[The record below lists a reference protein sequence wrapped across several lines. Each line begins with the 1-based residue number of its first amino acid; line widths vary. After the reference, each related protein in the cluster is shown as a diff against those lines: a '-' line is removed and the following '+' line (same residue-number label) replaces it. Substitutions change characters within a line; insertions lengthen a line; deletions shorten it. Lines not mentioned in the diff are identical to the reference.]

1 LKGGE
6 KVLTGRTR
14 KDKILYLIS
23 AITIVV
29 FCIAVS
35 GFSIAVIAARSYKAA
50 HTENIQAAEKVEIKK
65 TEKVVKEEP
74 EFEIPSGDTAFKSY
88 MSYRAITNTRSAQ
101 YKLQQQCWTDDEG
114 LRRYQDDY
122 VIALGTYYADHI
134 GERFKITLDTGE
146 SFTAVVGDFKANRH
160 TDSKNQYYDTG
171 NGRKNIVE
179 FVVDTK
185 ELNPKAR
192 RMGDIS
198 YISGF
203 EGNIKSIETAKTK
216 KGNKE

>member
-1 LKGGE
+1 
-6 KVLTGRTR
+6 VLTGKTR
-14 KDKILYLIS
+14 RDKILYHIS

-29 FCIAVS
+29 FCIAVF
-35 GFSIAVIAARSYKAA
+35 GFSIAVTAARSYKAA
-50 HTENIQAAEKVEIKK
+50 HTENIQAAQQVEVKK
-65 TEKVVKEEP
+65 TEKVVREEP

-171 NGRKNIVE
+171 NGKKNVVE
-179 FVVDTK
+179 FVVDTR

-203 EGNIKSIETAKTK
+203 EGNIKSIETE
-216 KGNKE
+216 KGSKDNG

>member
-1 LKGGE
+1 M
-6 KVLTGRTR
+6 LTGKTR
-14 KDKILYLIS
+14 RDKILYHIS

-29 FCIAVS
+29 LCIAVF

-50 HTENIQAAEKVEIKK
+50 HTENIQAAQQVEVKK
-65 TEKVVKEEP
+65 TEKVVREEP

-101 YKLQQQCWTDDEG
+101 YQLQQKCWTDDEG
-114 LRRYQDDY
+114 LRRLNDDY
-122 VIALGTYYADHI
+122 VIALGTYYAEYI

-146 SFTAVVGDFKANRH
+146 SFTAVIGDFKADRH
-160 TDSKNQYYDTG
+160 TDSKHQYYDSG

-179 FVVDTK
+179 FVVDTR
-185 ELNPKAR
+185 ELTRKAR

-203 EGNIKSIETAKTK
+203 EGNIRSIE
-216 KGNKE
+216 KEEGQG

>member
-1 LKGGE
+1 M
-6 KVLTGRTR
+6 LTGKTR
-14 KDKILYLIS
+14 RDKILYHIS

-29 FCIAVS
+29 FCIAVF
-35 GFSIAVIAARSYKAA
+35 GFSIAIIAARSYKAA
-50 HTENIQAAEKVEIKK
+50 HTENIQAAQQVEVKK
-65 TEKVVKEEP
+65 TEKVMREEL

-101 YKLQQQCWTDDEG
+101 YQLQQKCWTDDEG
-114 LRRYQDDY
+114 LRRLNDDY
-122 VIALGTYYADHI
+122 VIALGTYYAEYI

-146 SFTAVVGDFKANRH
+146 SFTAVIGDFKADRH
-160 TDSKNQYYDTG
+160 TDSKHQYYDSG

-179 FVVDTK
+179 FVVDTR
-185 ELNPKAR
+185 ELNRKAR

-203 EGNIKSIETAKTK
+203 EGNIRSIE
-216 KGNKE
+216 KEEGSKE

>member
-1 LKGGE
+1 M
-6 KVLTGRTR
+6 LTGKTR
-14 KDKILYLIS
+14 KDKILYHIS

-29 FCIAVS
+29 FCIAVF

-50 HTENIQAAEKVEIKK
+50 HTENIQAAQQVEVKK
-65 TEKVVKEEP
+65 TEKVVREEP
-74 EFEIPSGDTAFKSY
+74 EFEIPGGDTAFKSY

-101 YKLQQQCWTDDEG
+101 YQLQQKCWTDDEG
-114 LRRYQDDY
+114 LRRLNDDY
-122 VIALGTYYADHI
+122 VIALGTYYAEYI

-146 SFTAVVGDFKANRH
+146 SFTAVIGDFKADRH
-160 TDSKNQYYDTG
+160 TDSKHQYYDSG

-179 FVVDTK
+179 FVVDTH
-185 ELNPKAR
+185 ELNRKAR

-203 EGNIKSIETAKTK
+203 EGNIKSIEIEE
-216 KGNKE
+216 GME

>member
-6 KVLTGRTR
+6 KVLTGKTR
-14 KDKILYLIS
+14 KDKILYFLS
-23 AITIVV
+23 AIAIVV
-29 FCIAVS
+29 FCIAVL
-35 GFSIAVIAARSYKAA
+35 GISIAIIAARSYKAA
-50 HTENIQAAEKVEIKK
+50 HTENIQAAEKVEVT

-101 YKLQQQCWTDDEG
+101 YQLQQQCWTDDEG

-122 VIALGTYYADHI
+122 VIAIGTYYADHI

-171 NGRKNIVE
+171 NGKKNVVE
-179 FVVDTK
+179 FVVDTR
-185 ELNPKAR
+185 ELNRKAR

-203 EGNIKSIETAKTK
+203 EGNIKSIE
-216 KGNKE
+216 KEEGSKE

>member
-1 LKGGE
+1 M
-6 KVLTGRTR
+6 LTGKTR
-14 KDKILYLIS
+14 RDKILYHIS

-29 FCIAVS
+29 FCIAVF
-35 GFSIAVIAARSYKAA
+35 GFSIAIIAARSYKAA
-50 HTENIQAAEKVEIKK
+50 HTENIQAAQQVEVKK
-65 TEKVVKEEP
+65 TEKVMREEL

-101 YKLQQQCWTDDEG
+101 YQLQQKCWTDDEG
-114 LRRYQDDY
+114 LRRLNDDY
-122 VIALGTYYADHI
+122 VIALGTYYAEYI

-146 SFTAVVGDFKANRH
+146 SFTAVIGDFKADRH
-160 TDSKNQYYDTG
+160 TDSKHQYYDSG

-179 FVVDTK
+179 FVVDTR
-185 ELNPKAR
+185 ELNRKAR

-203 EGNIKSIETAKTK
+203 EGNIKSIE
-216 KGNKE
+216 KEEGSKE